1 MSSRLLEIHS
11 NMVKLRAFRE
21 VLTTKS
27 RIKLLNK
34 VKNLICIAICPIK
47 IKESDVLSSFFEL
60 LETTSPFP
68 SGMHTSMP
76 SSLFGGGE
84 ELASC
89 VLASLLEDFGEEDGG
104 EGDLLLLCLG
114 FLLSLLPSLE
124 EEVL

>member
-11 NMVKLRAFRE
+11 NMAKLRAFRE

-27 RIKLLNK
+27 CIKLLDK
-34 VKNLICIAICPIK
+34 VEYFIRIAICPIK

-60 LETTSPFP
+60 LETASPFP

-76 SSLFGGGE
+76 SSLFGRWRG
-84 ELASC
+84 ASFG
-89 VLASLLEDFGEEDGG
+89 VLASSLEDFGEEEGG

-114 FLLSLLPSLE
+114 FLLSLLLSLE

>member
-11 NMVKLRAFRE
+11 NMAKLRVFRE

-27 RIKLLNK
+27 CIKLLNK
-34 VKNLICIAICPIK
+34 VKYLIRVAICSIK

-60 LETTSPFP
+60 LETASPFP
-68 SGMHTSMP
+68 SGMHMSCP
-76 SSLFGGGE
+76 LPFLGGGE

-89 VLASLLEDFGEEDGG
+89 VLASSLEDFGEEEGG

-114 FLLSLLPSLE
+114 FLLSLLLSLE